1 MASKSVLSNQDVNSA
16 GGSKHG
22 FSLGNGFKF
31 SMSTGMLLPTYSAFV
46 NVGEKI
52 SGKPS
57 FFIRADHLA
66 APVMGDVDVFV
77 DCFFVPM
84 RHLFAP
90 FEQWLYQINDN
101 ATDLISPTIS
111 GYGTHHPVINS
122 GSDVFG
128 FVDANVW
135 NATNIFGGSFGF
147 DLHRLLM
154 HLGYNPQSLFTNLSS
169 GAAVPYNHQAF
180 AQQFLDVV
188 SNTYSPNI
196 PPYKLAA
203 YQKIYYDYYRNTDFE
218 SNNVLA
224 YNYDS
229 SYNGGS
235 VSIINFNNPGS
246 SRAGML
252 ELHYR
257 DINKDYFTA
266 VHPAPL
272 FSGIG
277 MLPNHQ
283 QLLSQLNN
291 WLDIGGQ
298 VGNNVGAG
306 PAGDFKQAVVPKANF
321 GSLVDTSDDDQARW
335 SYGNTPIVY
344 GNNNG
349 DFIYSGSQHNFYVV
363 GTGNVLHDH
372 KFDIANAYES
382 LSTATLR
389 SMFAFD
395 RLLRITQRAGKHVD
409 DQTLAHFGF
418 KQPAGVS
425 GETYVLK
432 RYHSIF
438 HFGEVTATAATNNAD
453 LGQMAGR
460 GVAMLNDQESFSFV
474 APAPGIFMCIIS
486 CAPRRC
492 YVGAVEKDGFKCYL
506 PDFFLPSRDD
516 LGQQPMFM
524 YETGHADT
532 AGARARWQYR
542 YMEDKVKFDK
552 ASFVFTTNDKAP
564 WAFAYQ
570 TPFMRDSDNVTS
582 SYRARFKV
590 KPTDINNVFVQ
601 GYQQAVGYPT
611 NIDADDNFMN
621 FGANYLTDPF
631 NVDFNM
637 NFKRVSKMSI
647 YGEPVLGGI
656 C

>member
-1 MASKSVLSNQDVNSA
+1 MANKSVLSNQEVNSA

-22 FSLGNGFKF
+22 FSLGNSFKF

-77 DCFFVPM
+77 DCFFVPL

-90 FEQWLYQINDN
+90 FEQWLFQINDN
-101 ATDLISPTIS
+101 DTDLISPTIS
-111 GYGTHHPVINS
+111 GYGSHHPVINS
-122 GSDVFG
+122 GQDVFG
-128 FVDANVW
+128 FVNSTTWQA
-135 NATNIFGGSFGF
+135 ANIFGGSFGF

-154 HLGYNPQSLFTNLSS
+154 HLGYNPQSLFVNLST
-169 GAAVPYNHQAF
+169 GAVVPYNHQAF
-180 AQQFLDVV
+180 AQQFVDVV

-218 SNNVLA
+218 NNNVLA

-235 VSIINFNNPGS
+235 VSIINFNNAGS

-266 VHPAPL
+266 IHPAPL

-277 MLPNHQ
+277 MLPNAN

-291 WLDIGGQ
+291 WLNVDGS
-298 VGNNVGAG
+298 VGNSVLAA
-306 PAGDFKQAVVPKANF
+306 PAGGAQAIRPSANHNT
-321 GSLVDTSDDDQARW
+321 LVDISEDDEGRW
-335 SYGNTPIVY
+335 SYGQDVTGFSGTVGDVY
-344 GNNNG
+344 YYGQNKNFAVAGVNNL
-349 DFIYSGSQHNFYVV
+349 
-363 GTGNVLHDH
+363 LHDH
-372 KFDIANAYES
+372 KFDIAGAYES

-395 RLLRITQRAGKHVD
+395 KLLRITQRAGKHVD

-418 KQPAGVS
+418 KQPAGIS

-432 RYHSIF
+432 RYHSLF

-460 GVAMLNDQESFSFV
+460 GVAMLNDQEPFDFV
-474 APAPGIFMCIIS
+474 APCPGIFMCIIS
-486 CAPRRC
+486 CAPRCC

-552 ASFVFTTNDKAP
+552 ASFVFTTNEKAP

-570 TPFMRDSDNVTS
+570 TPYISDTDNVTS
-582 SYRARFKV
+582 AYRARFKV

-611 NIDADDNFMN
+611 NTDSADNFMN
-621 FGANYLTDPF
+621 FGVNYLTDPF

>member
-1 MASKSVLSNQDVNSA
+1 MASKSVLSNQSVNSA

-22 FSLGNGFKF
+22 YSLGNGFKF

-90 FEQWLYQINDN
+90 FEQWLYQIDDN
-101 ATDLISPTIS
+101 NTDLISTLSI
-111 GYGTHHPVINS
+111 GYGDHHPVINS
-122 GSDVFG
+122 GADPFG
-128 FVDANVW
+128 FVDSTNW
-135 NATNIFGGSFGF
+135 NMQNIFGGSFGF
-147 DLHRLLM
+147 DVHRLLM
-154 HLGYNPQSLFTNLSS
+154 HLGYNPQSLFVNLAS
-169 GAAVPYNHQAF
+169 GAVVPYNHQAF

-203 YQKIYYDYYRNTDFE
+203 YQKIYYDYYRNTDFQG
-218 SNNVLA
+218 NNVLA

-229 SYNGGS
+229 AYNSGNVTIAS
-235 VSIINFNNPGS
+235 FANPSS
-246 SRAGML
+246 SRAGMF

-266 VHPAPL
+266 IHPAPL
-272 FSGIG
+272 FSSMG
-277 MLPNHQ
+277 MLPNSTA
-283 QLLSQLNN
+283 LLSQLNN
-291 WLDIGGQ
+291 WLEDGSN
-298 VGNNVGAG
+298 VGNNVQVA
-306 PAGDFKQAVVPKANF
+306 PAGNASQVIIPSANN
-321 GSLVDTSDDDQARW
+321 GSLDGFTGDDSGRW
-335 SYGNTPIVY
+335 
-344 GNNNG
+344 NNNALISSFG
-349 DFIYSGSQHNFYVV
+349 VNNADLLLGSMKNFFQQ
-363 GTGNVLHDH
+363 GTGDVLHDH
-372 KFDIANAYES
+372 YFDMTKSYES

-395 RLLRITQRAGKHVD
+395 KLLRITQRAGKHVD

-432 RYHSIF
+432 SYHSIF

-474 APAPGIFMCIIS
+474 APCPGIFMSIIS

-506 PDFFLPSRDD
+506 PDFFIPSRDD

-532 AGARARWQYR
+532 PGARARWQYR
-542 YMEDKVKFDK
+542 YLEDKVKFDK

-564 WAFAYQ
+564 WAFAYE
-570 TPFMRDSDNVTS
+570 TPFMRDTDAVTGA
-582 SYRARFKV
+582 YFGRLKV
-590 KPTDINNVFVQ
+590 KPTDINNVFIQ
-601 GYQQAVGYPT
+601 GYQQSVGYPT
-611 NIDADDNFMN
+611 NTDSDDNFMN
-621 FGANYLTDPF
+621 FGSNYLTDPF